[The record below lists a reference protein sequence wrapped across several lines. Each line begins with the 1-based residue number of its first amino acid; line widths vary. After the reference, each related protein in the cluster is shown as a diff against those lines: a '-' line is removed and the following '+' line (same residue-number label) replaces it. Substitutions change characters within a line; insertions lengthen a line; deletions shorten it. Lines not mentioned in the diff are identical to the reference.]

1 MRHGK
6 PHCRGRL
13 NGGGR
18 QCCKSTDIV
27 KCTHG
32 QGDCSLDAAC
42 AGNLVCGVDNCSHL
56 GISNCHEEDDMC
68 VSRREKKAD
77 CRRQRKKGGNMCRC
91 GRRSDCY
98 KNFWNINGS
107 NDVESEEVRESLP
120 GMFTHKS

>member
-13 NGGGR
+13 NGSGR

-32 QGDCSLDAAC
+32 QGDCSLDDAC
-42 AGNLVCGVDNCSHL
+42 AGNLVCGVDNCSRFQ
-56 GISNCHEEDDMC
+56 SRCHEEDDFC
-68 VSRREKKAD
+68 VTPSEKEDD
-77 CRRQRKKGGNMCRC
+77 CRRQSNKGGNMCRC
-91 GRRSDCY
+91 GVRSDCS

-107 NDVESEEVRESLP
+107 NDVESEEVAESLL
-120 GMFTHKS
+120 GTFTHKL